1 MSDENVTF
9 TLKQGLVESENCL
22 AKMEDVLPN
31 TQHVGFVVDTK
42 TSGALVA
49 FYDNVTGWI
58 SSKEL
63 NSGNSGRYTDPQ
75 GYFFKGQVVTVWILG
90 LKDGKIQLSLN
101 CPTAKKKRIK
111 LGEVVD
117 ATIKKITSSGLKVE
131 AGPHKAAAT
140 VPLAHLCETLSV
152 CPLLLKTYQRGQQ
165 LTNLMC
171 VRNTPSVVLSRREA
185 LAHEKNSTKIPEL
198 HNLKKNMLLRCSFES
213 SCDSGI
219 YVFAPIKNYYKNIFV
234 LRKNVVSKVW
244 PPTFEEEQLILA
256 TVLKVNY
263 KAKKIDLAIEYDDV
277 RDQGVDTLLNSL
289 SSTIED
295 LHYIVDLHQ
304 ENHMKLTEY
313 KIGERV
319 QCQIK
324 KIDSDGNYKVTL
336 PNGTKGSVASHLSS
350 PNPVGSVVE
359 GVVLDFNFG
368 GGYVEI
374 CTKTNIK
381 QKINKVQSKCKVIPN
396 EMVSLNC
403 MILDGVAQK
412 SFYSSCVAR
421 ILLVTKLYV
430 LGILKDTQCNRQLV
444 YLPVGCTE
452 QEKILHNDKLKVVI
466 HRRIH
471 SKIIGVPKKCGTVEK
486 DIDIEDKPKRKRKKT
501 KVSDV
506 SKDVPAECELLE
518 SEKEETHVKF
528 GETEETNGE
537 FSETEE
543 TNEEFSETEEANG
556 EFSETEE
563 INGEF
568 SETEEINGGFSET
581 DEINGEFRETE
592 EINGEFSKTE
602 KHNSDQEMDS
612 DSENATSADR
622 SDHVSSDNSNIK
634 KRGALLSGARSFYGA
649 DDDKVKD
656 ESSSDEEEESESKKS
671 KKTVPAKKSEM
682 IKLEEERIA
691 KIEKELADSIAKPQT
706 AEQFDRLLLASPN
719 SSELWLQYMAMHV
732 AAAELEK
739 ARVIGKKAIETINM
753 TLTKEKFNVWI
764 AFLNLENMYGTKES
778 FENIFEDAVKYNDSL
793 DVYLSVIKMLASAG
807 KLVEMEEKIKKV
819 KSKHKQNTKMW
830 LELGQVYYSLGKFRE
845 ARNIKEA
852 ALKSILDKKRQFD
865 LIVRFGTMEFQFGE
879 LEQAIANFETILD
892 TYPHKTTIWIIY
904 VDQLVKQEKYETAR
918 EVLERAVSLKL
929 GVRAMKSLFQKFIH
943 FEEQHGTAET
953 VEEVKKRARDYVEN
967 LGVN

>member
-1 MSDENVTF
+1 
-9 TLKQGLVESENCL
+9 
-22 AKMEDVLPN
+22 
-31 TQHVGFVVDTK
+31 
-42 TSGALVA
+42 
-49 FYDNVTGWI
+49 
-58 SSKEL
+58 
-63 NSGNSGRYTDPQ
+63 
-75 GYFFKGQVVTVWILG
+75 
-90 LKDGKIQLSLN
+90 
-101 CPTAKKKRIK
+101 
-111 LGEVVD
+111 
-117 ATIKKITSSGLKVE
+117 
-131 AGPHKAAAT
+131 
-140 VPLAHLCETLSV
+140 
-152 CPLLLKTYQRGQQ
+152 
-165 LTNLMC
+165 
-171 VRNTPSVVLSRREA
+171 VLSRREA

-263 KAKKIDLAIEYDDV
+263 KAKKIDLAIECDDV

-381 QKINKVQSKCKVIPN
+381 QKINKVQN
-396 EMVSLNC
+396 
-403 MILDGVAQK
+403 GVAQK
-412 SFYSSCVAR
+412 SFYSSCVAQ

-430 LGILKDTQCNRQLV
+430 LGVLKDTQCNRQLI

-518 SEKEETHVKF
+518 SEKEETHGEF

-556 EFSETEE
+556 EFSET
-563 INGEF
+563 
-568 SETEEINGGFSET
+568 
-581 DEINGEFRETE
+581 DEL
-592 EINGEFSKTE
+592 NGEFSKTE

-671 KKTVPAKKSEM
+671 KKSVPAKKSEM

-706 AEQFDRLLLASPN
+706 AEQFDRLLLANPN

-732 AAAELEK
+732 AVIAENNI
-739 ARVIGKKAIETINM
+739 VIV
-753 TLTKEKFNVWI
+753 F
-764 AFLNLENMYGTKES
+764 
-778 FENIFEDAVKYNDSL
+778 
-793 DVYLSVIKMLASAG
+793 
-807 KLVEMEEKIKKV
+807 
-819 KSKHKQNTKMW
+819 
-830 LELGQVYYSLGKFRE
+830 
-845 ARNIKEA
+845 
-852 ALKSILDKKRQFD
+852 
-865 LIVRFGTMEFQFGE
+865 
-879 LEQAIANFETILD
+879 
-892 TYPHKTTIWIIY
+892 
-904 VDQLVKQEKYETAR
+904 
-918 EVLERAVSLKL
+918 
-929 GVRAMKSLFQKFIH
+929 
-943 FEEQHGTAET
+943 
-953 VEEVKKRARDYVEN
+953 
-967 LGVN
+967 